1 MSSRQAEALEWLLG
15 AACEP
20 EHRSG
25 PGRWARGQTQQRGRP
40 SGRPGG
46 HPVSSGQVLFMNI
59 GQ

>member
-40 SGRPGG
+40 SG
-46 HPVSSGQVLFMNI
+46 HPVSSGQVLFINI

>member
-40 SGRPGG
+40 SG